1 VDLTFT
7 EEERAFRAEVSEF
20 LAGALPDDLREK
32 MIERRHLGK
41 EDIVRWQRIMN
52 ARGWAVTH
60 WPVEWGGQDWT
71 PAQRYIFQEEMALAH
86 APEGSPFNVNMIG
99 PVIAKF
105 GTQEQK
111 ERFLPR
117 IANIDD
123 WWCQGFSEPGAG
135 SDLASLKTSAVRDGG
150 DYVINGQKIWTTQA
164 QHADWMFAL
173 VRTDNTGRKQQGI
186 TFLLIDMKTP
196 GITVRPIET
205 IDGGHDANEV
215 FFDDVRVPI
224 ANRIGEEGKGWDYAK
239 HLLGNE
245 RSGIARIGLSKERL
259 SQLRHLEADMS
270 AKGTLTQAE
279 RARLRRKLAEVEVEL
294 RALELTQLRVVAAD
308 AHGGGANAAASIL
321 KIKGTELQQRMT
333 ELTLELAGPA
343 GLAIGDHGG
352 SNMGDGDGWLEAA
365 APFYFTM
372 RKVSIFG
379 GSNEIQ
385 KNIIAKGLL
394 GL

>member
-1 VDLTFT
+1 MNLDFT
-7 EEERAFRAEVSEF
+7 DEELAFRDEVRAF
-20 LAGALPDDLREK
+20 LAQSLPEDLRRK
-32 MIERRHLGK
+32 MIDRRHLEK
-41 EDIVRWQRIMN
+41 DDIVRWQRILN
-52 ARGWAVTH
+52 ARGWATPN
-60 WPVEWGGQDWT
+60 WPVEHGGQPWS

-99 PVIAKF
+99 PIIAKF
-105 GTQEQK
+105 GTDAQK
-111 ERFLPR
+111 ARFLAR

-135 SDLASLKTSAVRDGG
+135 SDLASLKTRADRDG
-150 DYVINGQKIWTTQA
+150 DEYVINGQKIWTTQA

-173 VRTDNTGRKQQGI
+173 VRTDSSGRKQQGI
-186 TFLLIDMKTP
+186 TFLLIDMNTP

-215 FFDDVRVPI
+215 FFDDVRVPVE
-224 ANRIGEEGKGWDYAK
+224 NRIGEEGRGWDYAK

-259 SQLRHLEADMS
+259 AQLRRLEVELSAD
-270 AKGTLTQAE
+270 GRLTARE
-279 RARLRRKLAEVEVEL
+279 RDRLRRKLAEVEVEL

-308 AHGGGANAAASIL
+308 AGEGGAGAAASIL

-333 ELTLELAGPA
+333 ELAIELAGPA
-343 GLAIGDHGG
+343 GLAMPEEEESGAALD
-352 SNMGDGDGWLEAA
+352 DGWIAAA
-365 APFYFTM
+365 APFYFSM

-385 KNIIAKGLL
+385 KNIIAKAQL

>member
-7 EEERAFRAEVSEF
+7 EEEHAFRAEVRNF
-20 LAGALPDDLREK
+20 LAGALPDDLRRK
-32 MIERRHLGK
+32 MTERRHLGK

-105 GTQEQK
+105 GTREQK

-135 SDLASLKTSAVRDGG
+135 SDLASLKTSAVRDGD

-164 QHADWMFAL
+164 QYADWMFAL

-196 GITVRPIET
+196 GFTVRPIET

-259 SQLRHLEADMS
+259 SQLRHLENDMS

-321 KIKGTELQQRMT
+321 KIKGTELQQQMT

-343 GLAIGDHGG
+343 GLAIGDNGG
-352 SNMGDGDGWLEAA
+352 NMDDGDGWLAAA
-365 APFYFTM
+365 APFYFAM

>member
-1 VDLTFT
+1 MNLDFT
-7 EEERAFRAEVSEF
+7 PEELAFREEVRTF
-20 LAGALPDDLREK
+20 LKSALPDDLRWK
-32 MIERRHLGK
+32 MINREHLGK
-41 EDIVRWQRIMN
+41 EDTVRWQRILN

-60 WPVEWGGQDWT
+60 WPVEYGGQDWT

-99 PVIAKF
+99 PVLCKF
-105 GTQEQK
+105 GTEAQK
-111 ERFLPR
+111 ERFLAAT
-117 IANIDD
+117 ANLDI

-135 SDLASLKTSAVRDGG
+135 SDLASLKASAVRQG
-150 DYVINGQKIWTTQA
+150 DHYVLNGQKIWTTQA
-164 QHADWMFAL
+164 QHADWMFGL
-173 VRTDNTGRKQQGI
+173 FRTDNSGKKQQGI
-186 TFLLIDMKTP
+186 TFLLLDMRSP

-205 IDGGHDANEV
+205 IDGERDANEV

-224 ANRIGEEGKGWDYAK
+224 ENRIGEEGKGWDYAK

-259 SQLRHLEADMS
+259 SQLRGLEQRLTDS
-270 AKGTLTQAE
+270 GVLTPSETL
-279 RARLRRKLAEVEVEL
+279 RLRQKLAEVEVEL

-321 KIKGTELQQRMT
+321 KVKGTEIQQRMT
-333 ELTLELAGPA
+333 ELVMELTGPA
-343 GLAIGDHGG
+343 GLAMPAHEGEGNDQQ
-352 SNMGDGDGWLEAA
+352 DGWVAVA

-385 KNIIAKGLL
+385 KNIIAKTML